1 MVRTIRLILSVM
13 AIAVAAAL
21 TGQAFSARSALA
33 GGVVSCLPPTATDT
47 PQPLGFIQPQ
57 QPSFGIAQADP
68 TATCTV
74 PPIVRTSTP
83 TPTKTSAATNTPVPP
98 TAAPA
103 TNTPV
108 PPQPTATQ
116 PGGGVGGQGV
126 QPPNTGS
133 GPDARSVNWLALGGG
148 LILLLAGGTSLASA
162 ARRRR

>member
-1 MVRTIRLILSVM
+1 MVRTTRLILSVM
-13 AIAVAAAL
+13 AIVAAAAL
-21 TGQAFSARSALA
+21 GGHAFSTTSAIA
-33 GGVVSCLPPTATDT
+33 GESCLPPSATPT
-47 PQPLGFIQPQ
+47 EELSFIQPQ
-57 QPSFGIAQADP
+57 QPIFGIAQADP

-83 TPTKTSAATNTPVPP
+83 TPTKTVPATSTPVPP

>member
-1 MVRTIRLILSVM
+1 M
-13 AIAVAAAL
+13 
-21 TGQAFSARSALA
+21 
-33 GGVVSCLPPTATDT
+33 
-47 PQPLGFIQPQ
+47 IQPQ
-57 QPSFGIAQADP
+57 QPSFGMAQARPDGDLHGAAASSS
-68 TATCTV
+68 TAT
-74 PPIVRTSTP
+74 PKP
-83 TPTKTSAATNTPVPP
+83 TNTSAATKTPVPP
-98 TAAPA
+98 TEAPA